1 MNNCMEVETREM
13 LPDLL
18 HDKLD
23 AGTKARVERHIAG
36 CEECREELEVL
47 RTVKAAAIFAPKI
60 DVNRVVGHIAP
71 YAKIV
76 PEVDAPTRS
85 RLVSWLVAA
94 SFLVVIAGGGSLLM
108 IQQKDAVRPY
118 ATIAPPRVTMSTAPA
133 PIVDPSSGATDV
145 ASVDQPVVHALAL
158 GTGVETLTDNDLRQ
172 LMTDMDDFD
181 ALPAAEPEPVMNVE
195 TVDIS
200 DQGTR

>member
-1 MNNCMEVETREM
+1 MNNCIEVETREM

-18 HDKLD
+18 HDTLD

-36 CEECREELEVL
+36 CEECREELDVL
-47 RTVKAAAIFAPKI
+47 RTVKAAAIFAPAI

-76 PEVDAPTRS
+76 PEVEAPTRS

-108 IQQKDAVRPY
+108 VQQKDTVRSY
-118 ATIAPPRVTMSTAPA
+118 GTSAPPAPAIGAPA
-133 PIVDPSSGATDV
+133 PIVDPAAGTTDV

-172 LMTDMDDFD
+172 LMTDMDNFD

-195 TVDIS
+195 NVDIS